1 LDPGTTDPGALV
13 RSLYEAYGR
22 RDWDACTP
30 LLHADV
36 VYELPRTD
44 ERVEGGP
51 AVLDYQRAYPEPW
64 GELSILRVIAEGDE
78 AAAEISV
85 RGGREAT
92 TAWRRSGS
100 FATGGCGGESSTGRV
115 SGSGTRRRPRP
126 LHEDH
131 HDERDHE
138 PPLHRVAPGA

>member
-1 LDPGTTDPGALV
+1 LDPGTTDPGVLV

-30 LLHADV
+30 LLHADA

-85 RGGREAT
+85 RGGREGDYRMAALWT
-92 TAWRRSGS
+92 VRDGRLWRGVEYWAR
-100 FATGGCGGESSTGRV
+100 
-115 SGSGTRRRPRP
+115 
-126 LHEDH
+126 
-131 HDERDHE
+131 
-138 PPLHRVAPGA
+138 